1 HEEVLS
7 EEGKGGGVFTMAA
20 SPSAAHRPWSPS
32 VRGRRTHPARR
43 GSCGRGKMGRGP
55 HGRRRRGP
63 CTLAAVRRDKGPWPL
78 PTRRGDV
85 DSEAGQ
91 GGGRRDLGVPV
102 LADLRPERGGAR
114 SGHRAAAV
122 GPRDG

>member
-1 HEEVLS
+1 LEAASDLVRGRVVGTRFGAGQVERHEEVLS

-63 CTLAAVRRDKGPWPL
+63 CTLAAVRRDKGPWP
-78 PTRRGDV
+78 
-85 DSEAGQ
+85 
-91 GGGRRDLGVPV
+91 
-102 LADLRPERGGAR
+102 
-114 SGHRAAAV
+114 
-122 GPRDG
+122 